1 MLGASFVSGALIL
14 VLEIL
19 GTRVISP
26 YYGSSIYVWS
36 SLITVTLASL
46 TLGYWLGGMAAD
58 RWPSLVCFSV
68 ALLAGGL
75 FTLAIPALRT
85 AVLLLSTPLGLRLG
99 SLVSATLLFVL
110 PLVALSMTGP
120 VAIRLV
126 TSEFMLL
133 GRGVGKST
141 ACPP

>member
-1 MLGASFVSGALIL
+1 MVHSASEPRASMRSHAPPGGLPASQQAFVLVASFVSGALIL

-75 FTLAIPALRT
+75 FTLAIP
-85 AVLLLSTPLGLRLG
+85 
-99 SLVSATLLFVL
+99 
-110 PLVALSMTGP
+110 
-120 VAIRLV
+120 
-126 TSEFMLL
+126 
-133 GRGVGKST
+133 
-141 ACPP
+141 